1 MDARAIFDESL
12 RLYPPVPAIQR
23 KTLTWTTLGGLTLPA
38 DAIVLVG
45 LYNLH
50 QHPAFWPD
58 PEQFCRNVG
67 LMVNVRMPGAPTFRS
82 AQDRVEPEIMVIL
95 RPKNGIRM
103 TLQPRHKAVTSA

>member
-58 PEQFCRNVG
+58 PEQFLPERWLDGERPHARCTYF
-67 LMVNVRMPGAPTFRS
+67 PFGAGQSR
-82 AQDRVEPEIMVIL
+82 A
-95 RPKNGIRM
+95 
-103 TLQPRHKAVTSA
+103 